1 MTSYWIG
8 RILQAIPL
16 WIGASILVFV
26 VLQLAPGDPA
36 TILADPSFLTDQ
48 QLVDLRDSIGLN
60 DPLPVQYVKMM
71 SGIFTGELRS
81 FRTQE
86 STMSMILDAM
96 PTTFSVA
103 FVGMVVAVLVGLPL
117 GVAAGRRPGSLIDRV
132 LSAGVVT
139 VISLPAFVLA
149 LLLIRLFA
157 EQLSLLPASGIRPTG
172 ATGYNP
178 IEMMPHL
185 VLPAVVTSFP
195 LIPILAR
202 YTRDAVQD
210 TLAEDFVRT
219 AYAKGLAERAVLMR
233 HVVRNALVPV
243 VSVVGI
249 LTPLLLGGTVIV
261 EWIFEL
267 PGIGRIT
274 VQAALQR
281 DYPVVMSTVLFSA
294 VLVIAANLIV
304 DFLYGVV
311 DPRIRLR

>member
-48 QLVDLRDSIGLN
+48 QLVDLRESIGLN

-117 GVAAGRRPGSLIDRV
+117 GVAAGRRPGSFIDRV
-132 LSAGVVT
+132 LSAGIVT

-149 LLLIRLFA
+149 ILLIRLFA
-157 EQLSLLPASGIRPTG
+157 VELSLLPASGIRPNG

>member
-1 MTSYWIG
+1 MAGSGT
-8 RILQAIPL
+8 
-16 WIGASILVFV
+16 
-26 VLQLAPGDPA
+26 PA
-36 TILADPSFLTDQ
+36 
-48 QLVDLRDSIGLN
+48 
-60 DPLPVQYVKMM
+60 
-71 SGIFTGELRS
+71 
-81 FRTQE
+81 RT
-86 STMSMILDAM
+86 A
-96 PTTFSVA
+96 
-103 FVGMVVAVLVGLPL
+103 
-117 GVAAGRRPGSLIDRV
+117 
-132 LSAGVVT
+132 
-139 VISLPAFVLA
+139 
-149 LLLIRLFA
+149 
-157 EQLSLLPASGIRPTG
+157 
-172 ATGYNP
+172 
-178 IEMMPHL
+178 
-185 VLPAVVTSFP
+185 AVVTSFP

>member
-16 WIGASILVFV
+16 WIGASIIVFV

-48 QLVDLRDSIGLN
+48 QLADLRESVGL
-60 DPLPVQYVKMM
+60 DAPLPVQYVKMM

-86 STMSMILDAM
+86 STMSMILDAI

-103 FVGMVVAVLVGLPL
+103 FVGMLIAVLVSLPL
-117 GVAAGRRPGSLIDRV
+117 GVAAGRRPGSPVDRV
-132 LSAGVVT
+132 LSAGIVT
-139 VISLPAFVLA
+139 VISFPAFVLA
-149 LLLIRLFA
+149 ILLIRLFA
-157 EQLSLLPASGIRPTG
+157 EQWGLLPASGIRPIG

-178 IEMMPHL
+178 FEITPHL
-185 VLPAVVTSFP
+185 ILPAVVTSFP

-219 AYAKGLAERAVLMR
+219 AYSKGLTEYAVLLR

-261 EWIFEL
+261 EQVFEL

-274 VQAALQR
+274 VQAATQR

>member
-8 RILQAIPL
+8 RILQAVPL

-48 QLVDLRDSIGLN
+48 QLADLRESIGLD

-86 STMSMILDAM
+86 STMSMILDAV

-103 FVGMVVAVLVGLPL
+103 FVGMVIAVLVSIPL
-117 GVAAGRRPGSLIDRV
+117 GVAAGRRPGSPIDRV
-132 LSAGVVT
+132 LSAGIVT
-139 VISLPAFVLA
+139 VISFPAFVLA
-149 LLLIRLFA
+149 ILLIRLFA
-157 EQLSLLPASGIRPTG
+157 EQWSLLPASGIRPIG

-178 IEMMPHL
+178 IEIMPHL
-185 VLPAVVTSFP
+185 ILPAVVTSFP

-219 AYAKGLAERAVLMR
+219 AYSKGLAERAVLLR

-261 EWIFEL
+261 EQVFEL

-274 VQAALQR
+274 VQAATQR

>member
-1 MTSYWIG
+1 MTRYWIG

-26 VLQLAPGDPA
+26 VLQIAPGDPSVL
-36 TILADPSFLTDQ
+36 LADPSFLTEEQ
-48 QLVDLRDSIGLN
+48 MQELRESIGLE
-60 DPLPVQYVKMM
+60 DSLPTQYMRMM

-86 STMSMILDAM
+86 TTMTMIRDAI
-96 PTTFSVA
+96 PTTFSVV
-103 FVGMVVAVLVGLPL
+103 FVGMVVSVLFSLPL
-117 GVAAGRRPGSLIDRV
+117 GVAAGRRPGSSLDRI
-132 LSAGVVT
+132 LSAAVVT
-139 VISLPAFVLA
+139 VISFPAFVMGII
-149 LLLIRLFA
+149 LIRLFS
-157 EQLSLLPASGIRPTG
+157 EEWGLLPASGIRPID

-178 IEMMPHL
+178 VEMLPHL
-185 VLPAVVTSFP
+185 VLPGIVTAFP

-219 AYAKGLAERAVLMR
+219 AYSKGLNEGTVLWR
-233 HVVRNALVPV
+233 HVLRNALVPV
-243 VSVVGI
+243 ISVIGI
-249 LTPLLLGGTVIV
+249 LTPLLLGGAVIV
-261 EWIFEL
+261 EQVFEL

-274 VQAALQR
+274 VQAATLR

>member
-1 MTSYWIG
+1 MTKYWVG
-8 RILQAIPL
+8 RILQTIPL
-16 WIGASILVFV
+16 WLGASVLIFTI
-26 VLQLAPGDPA
+26 LQLAPGDPA
-36 TILADPSFLTDQ
+36 TILADPSFLSDQ
-48 QLVDLRDSIGLN
+48 QLTELRRSIGLE

-71 SGIFTGELRS
+71 KGMFTGDLRS
-81 FRTQE
+81 FRSQE
-86 STMSMILDAM
+86 STISMIVEAM
-96 PTTFSVA
+96 PTTFSVV
-103 FVGMVVAVLVGLPL
+103 FVGMVAAVLISLPV
-117 GVAAGRRPGSLIDRV
+117 GVAAGRRPGSFIDRA
-132 LSAGVVT
+132 LSAGIVAA
-139 VISLPAFVLA
+139 ISFPAFVLA

-157 EQLSLLPASGIRPTG
+157 EEWGILPASGIRPIG

-178 IEMMPHL
+178 IEMAPHL
-185 VLPAVVTSFP
+185 VLPALVTAFP
-195 LIPILAR
+195 IAPILAR
-202 YTRDAVQD
+202 YTRDAIQD

-219 AYAKGLAERAVLMR
+219 AYAKGLGEGAVLWR
-233 HVVRNALVPV
+233 HVLRNALVPV

-261 EWIFEL
+261 EQLFAL

-274 VQAALQR
+274 VQAALLR